1 MRGIPLDEWHKRM
14 WEQLQEG
21 KTRTKMSFI
30 LETFNEVG
38 DVALKSVMILKSC
51 CFACL
56 YDSILFTGTC
66 KLCPIGSCTQNGCL
80 DGLYLSYVSAKNEK
94 DRCTFANQIANLEWN
109 GIKILSLNLKI
120 EIEKGK

>member
-30 LETFNEVG
+30 LETFNKVG

-56 YDSILFTGTC
+56 LIAFFL
-66 KLCPIGSCTQNGCL
+66 LAP
-80 DGLYLSYVSAKNEK
+80 VS
-94 DRCTFANQIANLEWN
+94 FARL
-109 GIKILSLNLKI
+109 GHVHKMDV
-120 EIEKGK
+120 

>member
-30 LETFNEVG
+30 LETFNKVG

-80 DGLYLSYVSAKNEK
+80 DGLICLMSVQKMKKIDALSQTKL
-94 DRCTFANQIANLEWN
+94 RI
-109 GIKILSLNLKI
+109 
-120 EIEKGK
+120 